1 MAKDSISLRQEPKAG
16 RSLSRPADWL
26 VPLGC
31 ARQGRDSCAPS
42 FFVNLTPS
50 PGEDW
55 HPCCTKLRQGMW
67 MGKPNDYRVCIPW
80 CKLRVPTE
88 LDSVGL
94 CVYHFTWSV
103 EEACGEMHRQVALR
117 TATAQ
122 RRAEMATYVSECA
135 LLLARVTSNLCLS
148 DDLKRRILCTFL
160 SLMNL
165 RGTLERAPSGHAPEI
180 RVPAPGL
187 FPTPAVVP
195 GWHNSESNANIRS
208 QV

>member
-1 MAKDSISLRQEPKAG
+1 MAKTLGGP
-16 RSLSRPADWL
+16 LSSHWEDWL

-31 ARQGRDSCAPS
+31 ARQGKDSCELNL
-42 FFVNLTPS
+42 FVGHLTPGPS
-50 PGEDW
+50 VDW
-55 HPCCTKLRQGMW
+55 HPRCTKMGQGVR
-67 MGKPNDYRVCIPW
+67 MGKPSEYRACIPR
-80 CKLRVPTE
+80 CKLPVPTE

-103 EEACGEMHRQVALR
+103 EEACAEMHRQVALR
-117 TATAQ
+117 KATIE
-122 RRAEMATYVSECA
+122 RRAEMASYVSQCA

-165 RGTLERAPSGHAPEI
+165 RENLERVPGGHAPEI
-180 RVPAPGL
+180 RALATGLVPTA
-187 FPTPAVVP
+187 AMVP
-195 GWHNSESNANIRS
+195 DWLNSEPNASVRS

>member
-1 MAKDSISLRQEPKAG
+1 
-16 RSLSRPADWL
+16 
-26 VPLGC
+26 
-31 ARQGRDSCAPS
+31 
-42 FFVNLTPS
+42 
-50 PGEDW
+50 
-55 HPCCTKLRQGMW
+55 
-67 MGKPNDYRVCIPW
+67 MGKPSEHRACISR
-80 CKLRVPTE
+80 CKLPVPKE

-94 CVYHFTWSV
+94 CVCHFTWSV
-103 EEACGEMHRQVALR
+103 EEACAEMHRQVALR
-117 TATAQ
+117 QATIQ

-165 RGTLERAPSGHAPEI
+165 RENLERAPSGAAPDV

-187 FPTPAVVP
+187 FPTPAMVP
-195 GWHNSESNANIRS
+195 DWLNTESNANVRS

>member
-1 MAKDSISLRQEPKAG
+1 
-16 RSLSRPADWL
+16 
-26 VPLGC
+26 
-31 ARQGRDSCAPS
+31 
-42 FFVNLTPS
+42 
-50 PGEDW
+50 
-55 HPCCTKLRQGMW
+55 
-67 MGKPNDYRVCIPW
+67 
-80 CKLRVPTE
+80 
-88 LDSVGL
+88 
-94 CVYHFTWSV
+94 
-103 EEACGEMHRQVALR
+103 MHRQVALR
-117 TATAQ
+117 KATVE

-165 RGTLERAPSGHAPEI
+165 RGTLEHAPSGHAPEI